1 MKQRAQEIASLQEQL
16 AEASSQLEG
25 MELDIRKFLANQQQ
39 LAELTAAQ
47 EAKNKQLEDEYR
59 VKKRTMDLLPNAEE
73 NIVKLEGLVGSSSD
87 RLVKLGNKWEEH
99 RRPLVEEYRSLR
111 EAQSSRMVCVCTC
124 TCVCVHV
131 CVRACVCAC
140 MLCLRSGH
148 SFTLLT
154 EPRCHFRVE
163 LAVVQV

>member
-99 RRPLVEEYRSLR
+99 RRPLVDEYRSLR
-111 EAQSSRMVCVCTC
+111 ETQSSRMVCVCTC
-124 TCVCVHV
+124 VCVCV
-131 CVRACVCAC
+131 CVRACMRAC

-148 SFTLLT
+148 RFTLLT
-154 EPRCHFRVE
+154 EPRCHFRGE